1 MNVILLEAVENLG
14 SIGDLV
20 KVKPGYGRNYLLPQ
34 GKAALAT
41 PENIK
46 AIEARRAELE
56 KAAVE
61 ELARAQERAKAFEN
75 LQVVIQANA
84 GSEGKLFGS
93 VGPLDI
99 VEALATLQVEAER
112 SEIRMPE
119 GPIGELGEYTIGVHL
134 HSEVNADVLV
144 RVVGEGGEA
153 AAVIATEVVDEV
165 VAEEI
170 AGDVSEAAAESDAP
184 EASEEAASKDE

>member
-1 MNVILLEAVENLG
+1 MNVILLESVENLG

-56 KAAVE
+56 KAEAE
-61 ELARAQERAKAFEN
+61 ELAKAKERSKAFDN
-75 LQVVIQANA
+75 LEVVIQANA

-93 VGPLDI
+93 VGPIDI
-99 VEALATLQVEAER
+99 VDALANVQVEVERAEL
-112 SEIRMPE
+112 RMRE
-119 GPIGELGEYTIGVHL
+119 GPSQELGECPIG
-134 HSEVNADVLV
+134 SQP
-144 RVVGEGGEA
+144 
-153 AAVIATEVVDEV
+153 
-165 VAEEI
+165 
-170 AGDVSEAAAESDAP
+170 VS
-184 EASEEAASKDE
+184 